1 MKKKITITN
10 KFHNT
15 ATCVWAHDV
24 DEDNNDLPK
33 GCYQI
38 NHRQYAEMWKRVCGS
53 FFCHCQIECTDAEG
67 NAYNWWPVPAMN
79 TIGYYLGNYEFT
91 LRESVYCN

>member
-38 NHRQYAEMWKRVCGS
+38 NHRQYAEMWKRVCGI

-91 LRESVYCN
+91 LREIEIS